1 MRQPFERIAREMVRL
16 LLDIIDG
23 QDSSVVTLPTTL
35 VWLQPDGTLPTF
47 P

>member
-35 VWLQPDGTLPTF
+35 VRRETS
-47 P
+47 